1 MTDRELMTA
10 VQEAGAFRTRKEA
23 EQAAAAVLA
32 ELGASLSW
40 GEAQQLAARLPGRF
54 GRLVREQS
62 FTTSMGRFTPAVL
75 VARIAERE
83 GVDADRA
90 RHDLAAVLAA
100 LARLLPSGLGE
111 RLRAEVPAAFEVRA
125 EAPVHRGVSPAAPS
139 PAR

>member
-1 MTDRELMTA
+1 
-10 VQEAGAFRTRKEA
+10 
-23 EQAAAAVLA
+23 
-32 ELGASLSW
+32 
-40 GEAQQLAARLPGRF
+40 
-54 GRLVREQS
+54 
-62 FTTSMGRFTPAVL
+62 

-125 EAPVHRGVSPAAPS
+125 EARVHRGVSPAAPS

>member
-40 GEAQQLAARLPGRF
+40 GEAQKLAARLPGRF

-75 VARIAERE
+75 IARIAERE
-83 GVDADRA
+83 GGDVDRA
-90 RHDLAAVLAA
+90 RHNMAAVLAA
-100 LARLLPSGLGE
+100 LDRLLPPGIGE
-111 RLRAEVPAAFEVRA
+111 QLRAEIPAVFEVRA
-125 EAPVHRGVSPAAPS
+125 ETPGHSREFPVEPS
-139 PAR
+139 